1 MSDTPRG
8 FFEGTGMPDAGWWEA
23 LWPDPGQVLDKCGL
37 TPGMDVV
44 DLCAGDGWFTRV
56 IAQRAKHV
64 SAVDIDPKLMAMSE
78 IRLRE
83 SGMTNCT
90 FIAGDAYDL
99 PQLVGSAVDFVFLA
113 NAYHGVPD
121 KPRLC
126 RAIHDALVPG
136 GVLAIVNWYAR
147 PREETKVLGE
157 PRGPKTE
164 LRMTPEATIA
174 SVDGSGLV
182 FKAMADVLPYHYA
195 AMFQRPVRGTDSE
208 ISHSR
213 KQER

>member
-1 MSDTPRG
+1 MSDTPQG

-23 LWPDPGQVLDKCGL
+23 LWPDPARVLDTAGL

-56 IAQRAKHV
+56 MAQRARHV
-64 SAVDIDPKLMAMSE
+64 FAVDIDPKLIAMSE

-83 SGMTNCT
+83 SGISNCS

-99 PQLVGSAVDFVFLA
+99 QKLIGRRVDFVFLA

-121 KPRLC
+121 KERLC
-126 RAIHDALVPG
+126 RAIHDALTPG

-147 PREETKVLGE
+147 PREGTKVLGE

-164 LRMTPEATIA
+164 LRMSPEVTIA
-174 SVDGSGLV
+174 SVAGSGLL
-182 FKAMADVLPYHYA
+182 FMRSADVSPYHYA
-195 AMFQRPVRGTDSE
+195 AMFQRPA
-208 ISHSR
+208 
-213 KQER
+213 